1 MKQFPKSSHSFF
13 MVLASESLPW
23 QFEGRCLNVY
33 LIHFSV
39 EKFCS
44 NSLLF
49 NALIRIKWVV
59 LVDNRW
65 LHIGRI
71 VNNLIFLTICCSTPF
86 FRVEHPETEFL
97 LTELTIT
104 SPEMLSAKVFI
115 C

>member
-1 MKQFPKSSHSFF
+1 MKQFPKSGHSFF
-13 MVLASESLPW
+13 MVLASESQPW
-23 QFEGRCLNVY
+23 HLEGHCLNVY

-39 EKFCS
+39 EGFCS

-49 NALIRIKWVV
+49 NALIGIKWVV
-59 LVDNRW
+59 LVDNRR
-65 LHIGRI
+65 LLVTQI
-71 VNNLIFLTICCSTPF
+71 VNNLNFLTICISTVF

-104 SPEMLSAKVFI
+104 SPEMLSDFAFI